1 MGCLEDLGLT
11 VIGKRS
17 PACDDSINIIW
28 KSLRWLR
35 QTNAVYVTCKLNLFR
50 ELHKCNVI
58 IVFWVAVHFVNN
70 NGLDWSFQSWWL
82 QKSSKSSSPL
92 VRVTHSEK
100 GKSAVKY
107 LSVKTS
113 THRIKLLKNLYLI
126 TPSSQFPTRFL
137 RHPSLPINTVPQ
149 VIVGCC

>member
-1 MGCLEDLGLT
+1 MLIEKKLGLLPYNIQLHKCYLFSSKSALRFVQYMGCLEDLGLT

-70 NGLDWSFQSWWL
+70 NGLD
-82 QKSSKSSSPL
+82 
-92 VRVTHSEK
+92 
-100 GKSAVKY
+100 
-107 LSVKTS
+107 
-113 THRIKLLKNLYLI
+113 
-126 TPSSQFPTRFL
+126 
-137 RHPSLPINTVPQ
+137 
-149 VIVGCC
+149 

>member
-1 MGCLEDLGLT
+1 MQYMGCLEDLGLT

-70 NGLDWSFQSWWL
+70 NGLD
-82 QKSSKSSSPL
+82 
-92 VRVTHSEK
+92 
-100 GKSAVKY
+100 
-107 LSVKTS
+107 
-113 THRIKLLKNLYLI
+113 
-126 TPSSQFPTRFL
+126 
-137 RHPSLPINTVPQ
+137 
-149 VIVGCC
+149 